1 MPDGP
6 MTYHRLRSTL
16 PGHPSAGLQVR
27 AVVRHSGICFGPMQR
42 SQGHM
47 RSQAGHRTEQAWEEC
62 LLIHQLRVIQQCRA
76 LVRSC
81 VAVTSKSGHYTGD
94 FQQGIPEMDSDAITF
109 APMAAWIGI
118 LNCCLGMS
126 SFSFVTS
133 ARPIL

>member
-1 MPDGP
+1 MR
-6 MTYHRLRSTL
+6 T
-16 PGHPSAGLQVR
+16 
-27 AVVRHSGICFGPMQR
+27 VVRDSRLCFNPMQR
-42 SQGHM
+42 SQEHM
-47 RSQAGHRTEQAWEEC
+47 RSQAGHRTGQTWEER
-62 LLIHQLRVIQQCRA
+62 LLVHQLRVIQQCIA

-94 FQQGIPEMDSDAITF
+94 VQQGIPEIDSDAITL

-126 SFSFVTS
+126 SFNFVTS